1 MTEVENLAWVSG
13 SLGLENGISNEETEC
28 NHADEVEE
36 VSKFY
41 ESLREVHKS
50 RHDADGGEKFSGEG
64 EKAYSAVGEKVLY
77 RIEPDNAEQET
88 YRDRDG
94 NADNLTTSDCR
105 YSYGDR
111 NKGAAH
117 EEASQVPGDDGS
129 VMFF

>member
-13 SLGLENGISNEETEC
+13 SLILENGISNEEAEC

-41 ESLREVHKS
+41 QSLGEVHKS
-50 RHDADGGEKFSGEG
+50 RHDADGGEEFSNER
-64 EKAYSAVGEKVLY
+64 EKTYSAVGEKVLHW
-77 RIEPDNAEQET
+77 IEPDDAEQET

-94 NADNLTTSDCR
+94 NADHLTTSDCR

-111 NKGAAH
+111 YKSATH
-117 EEASQVPGDDGS
+117 EEASQV
-129 VMFF
+129 